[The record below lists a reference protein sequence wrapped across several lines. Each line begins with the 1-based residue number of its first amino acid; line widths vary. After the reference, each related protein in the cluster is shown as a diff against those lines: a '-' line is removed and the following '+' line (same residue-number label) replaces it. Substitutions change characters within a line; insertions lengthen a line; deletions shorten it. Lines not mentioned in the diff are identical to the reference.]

1 MARNT
6 IKGQIAL
13 IVLTVMAIALT
24 LGLSLSQRVITDLE
38 ITHEEEKSAQA
49 FSAAEGGVEEALRI
63 LDQGAT
69 VPEGYGSTIA
79 GGLGVDNLDIQTQVV
94 GANTEFVY
102 PVSISPGD
110 TVLVWLRDH
119 DENGNVDLNSGYDEN
134 TIDVCWEVNAAVE
147 VIYFYRDSLGNDDI
161 ARFAFDPE
169 LSRRGGADGNNFAD
183 VGSSC
188 AGLDTGA
195 TINDLTTGGL
205 TPLFLVVRPFYEETR
220 IGISGGAEVP
230 VQGHEITSTG
240 EIERGDE
247 KVISR
252 RLKVFR
258 EWESPPSYFYSGIT
272 SGNDVTTN

>member
-6 IKGQIAL
+6 IEGQIAL

-38 ITHEEEKSAQA
+38 ITQEEEKSAQA

-79 GGLGVDNLDIQTQVV
+79 GGLGVDNLNIQTQVV
-94 GANTEFVY
+94 GASTEFIY

-119 DENGNVDLNSGYDEN
+119 DENGEVDLNSGYDEN
-134 TIDVCWEVNAAVE
+134 SIDVCWEVNAAVE
-147 VIYFYRDSLGNDDI
+147 VIYFYRDVNDEI
-161 ARFAFDPE
+161 SRFAFDPE
-169 LSRRGGADGNNFAD
+169 LSRRGGADGNNFSD
-183 VGSSC
+183 IGGSC

-195 TINDLTTGGL
+195 TINDLTTGGK

-220 IGISGGAEVP
+220 IGISGGAEIP
-230 VQGHEITSTG
+230 IQGHEITSTG
-240 EIERGDE
+240 EIDKSNEE
-247 KVISR
+247 VISR

-272 SGNDVTTN
+272 SRNDVTTN